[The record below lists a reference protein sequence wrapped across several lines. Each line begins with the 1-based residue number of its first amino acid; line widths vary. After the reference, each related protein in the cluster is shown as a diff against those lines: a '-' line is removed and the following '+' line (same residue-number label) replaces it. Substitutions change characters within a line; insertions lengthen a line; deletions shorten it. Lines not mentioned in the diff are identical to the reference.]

1 MKAFIFDLSKV
12 PKSEGGYPLWEWK
25 DKAEQLLFDIGYSYA
40 LMASTEKMLGAL
52 YVALDEHETKNPDNP
67 AVVANQK
74 LREEI
79 GGLLAKMQDFR
90 EHRLS
95 DRDEIYRAGYLAG
108 AKLDPGKN

>member
-1 MKAFIFDLSKV
+1 MKAFILDLSKV

-25 DKAEQLLFDIGYSYA
+25 DKAEQLLFDLGYSYA
-40 LMASTEKMLGAL
+40 LMSSTEALLNAL
-52 YVALDEHETKNPDNP
+52 YAALIERQLKEPGTRE
-67 AVVANQK
+67 
-74 LREEI
+74 LREEL
-79 GGLLAKMQDFR
+79 GELLLKLKDFR